1 MTVTLWLARR
11 RDQVA
16 GTRWMRALARRP
28 RLGQIVLGGV
38 LVAIGV
44 SNVLFARE
52 QAVGFVERVAQ
63 ERTLFGARRTVA
75 YVRLGTHLVAVEIP
89 QHVRCAAGDRAE
101 VVISY
106 GGPPGVRY
114 NDLADRPEPCRA

>member
-1 MTVTLWLARR
+1 MTVALWLARR

-16 GTRWMRALARRP
+16 GARWTRALARRP
-28 RLGQIVLGGV
+28 RLGQIALGGV
-38 LVAIGV
+38 LAAIGV

-52 QAVGFVERVAQ
+52 PGVGLVERVAQ
-63 ERTLFGARRTVA
+63 ERTPFGASRTVA
-75 YVRLGTHLVAVEIP
+75 YVRLGAHSVAVEVP
-89 QHVRCAAGDRAE
+89 QNVRCAAGDRAA

-114 NDLADRPEPCRA
+114 SDLADRPEPCRA